1 MSRGAMPHIR
11 RAVRCLRLLESHRA
25 NESGEARLRVLT
37 RIGRESSTAGDC
49 QGVKELLSH
58 SQGAW
63 SRESRRFREPV
74 GSERGPSMHLDGTS

>member
-1 MSRGAMPHIR
+1 MSRGAIQHIR
-11 RAVRCLRLLESHRA
+11 RAARRLRLLESHRA
-25 NESGEARLRVLT
+25 NESGEARIRVHT

-74 GSERGPSMHLDGTS
+74 DSERAPSIKSYNI